1 MFTSTLTFVADSR
14 INHCRTVIVSCLFAT
29 AKFETHIVIKLIEPS
44 ASTAWVAILKDF
56 LKDFFIAIQ
65 HFVDGLDLFT
75 TFL

>member
-1 MFTSTLTFVADSR
+1 MG
-14 INHCRTVIVSCLFAT
+14 C
-29 AKFETHIVIKLIEPS
+29 
-44 ASTAWVAILKDF
+44 ILKDF